1 MKKTMALMMCMS
13 LVLGMTACGN
23 AESGSEKNAPAETAQ
38 SVQTVQS
45 EAEDAQETAAAA
57 TEAAAE
63 EKDYDGV
70 EFRIAWWG
78 GDARNTQTEEI
89 IAAFEQRYPNLKID
103 VEYASYGDYF
113 TTLTTQAT
121 AGTMPDV
128 YMMDYSRINEF
139 VNAGQMELL
148 DPYIEA
154 GSIDLSDADDSLTA
168 GGLVDGGMYAIATGT
183 NGTCGFY
190 DPAVLEEAGVTLKQ
204 PCTWSEMAQVIQEV
218 YDKTG
223 KRAYINPNTGSLQ
236 IYMRS
241 IGKDMY
247 AADGAG
253 YGFDPQDMVD
263 YLEYYYDLYESGAA
277 LSSAEYEGEEGGSLR
292 DGTGIWLIMTGAE
305 FSNKIMAEEEGAGK
319 SLELCMHP
327 SADAP
332 VMSGSFL
339 KPVMLWGISAN
350 SQNKE
355 LAADFINYF
364 VNDTGV
370 YDVCGVDRGIPI
382 SAAVREYIAGTM
394 SDTEKRVLDY
404 INFLS
409 DGVATA
415 ISPAAP
421 TGSPEADTFLNELM
435 EQLQYKQLKKDEL
448 LDAVTAA
455 EEQGA
460 EVLKQ
465 AASGE

>member
-1 MKKTMALMMCMS
+1 MKKTIALIMCTS
-13 LVLGMTACGN
+13 LVLGMTACGSAGN
-23 AESGSEKNAPAETAQ
+23 DSPVEEPTETVKDESAKGAD
-38 SVQTVQS
+38 VQEE
-45 EAEDAQETAAAA
+45 EAS
-57 TEAAAE
+57 AAE

-78 GDARNTQTEEI
+78 GDARNTQTVEI
-89 IAAFEQRYPNLKID
+89 IEAFEKRYPNLKID
-103 VEYASYGDYF
+103 VEYATYGDYF

-121 AGTMPDV
+121 AGNMPDV

-154 GSIDLSDADDSLTA
+154 GSIDLSDVDDSLIA
-168 GGLVDGGMYAIATGT
+168 GGIVDGGMYAIATGT
-183 NGTCGFY
+183 NGTCGYY
-190 DPAVLEEAGVTLKQ
+190 DPAVLEEAGVSLKQ
-204 PCTWSEMAQVIQEV
+204 PCTWSEMAQVINEV
-218 YDKTG
+218 YEKTG

-247 AADGAG
+247 AVDGAG
-253 YGFDPQDMVD
+253 YGFDPQDMAD
-263 YLEYYYDLYESGAA
+263 YLEYTYDLYESGAA

-292 DGTGIWLIMTGAE
+292 EGTGIWLKMTGAE
-305 FSNKIMAEEEGAGK
+305 FSNQIVPEEDGAGK
-319 SLELCMHP
+319 ALALCAHP
-327 SADAP
+327 SADDP
-332 VMSGSFL
+332 VVSGSYL

-364 VNDTGV
+364 VNDTSV
-370 YDVCGVDRGIPI
+370 YDVCGMDRGVPI
-382 SAAVREYIAGTM
+382 SAAVREYISGNM
-394 SDTEKRVLDY
+394 SETEKRIVDY

-409 DGVATA
+409 DGVATE

-421 TGSPEADTFLNELM
+421 SGSAEADTFLNEMM

-455 EEQGA
+455 VEQGA
-460 EVLKQ
+460 EVLANT
-465 AASGE
+465 AAGE